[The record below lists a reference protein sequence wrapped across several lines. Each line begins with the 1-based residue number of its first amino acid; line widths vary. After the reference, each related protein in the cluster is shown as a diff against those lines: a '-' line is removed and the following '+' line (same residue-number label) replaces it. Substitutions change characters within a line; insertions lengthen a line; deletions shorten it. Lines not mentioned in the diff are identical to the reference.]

1 MRDDDSLRAG
11 ILFADVIVN
20 PVTIGTVGMLDAD
33 ANGAFVD
40 AVAEFE
46 ADANG
51 ASDVDVIGTSDVDAV
66 GVFKALSGPEAD
78 APGPVLSFRAAS
90 LPRLEALK
98 ISMSSSSSEVSSRQ
112 SDGTRIVGMAS
123 GRRVILFKVKKL
135 QRSHHKRQPF
145 NDIENEEKVLESFQL
160 LIESFISR

>member
-1 MRDDDSLRAG
+1 MGPATFLRDDDSLRAG

-20 PVTIGTVGMLDAD
+20 PVTIGTVGMLD
-33 ANGAFVD
+33 VD
-40 AVAEFE
+40 AVGEFE
-46 ADANG
+46 GG
-51 ASDVDVIGTSDVDAV
+51 AIGTSDVDAV

-78 APGPVLSFRAAS
+78 APDPVLSFRAAS

-123 GRRVILFKVKKL
+123 GRRVILFKVKKFE
-135 QRSHHKRQPF
+135 RSHHKR
-145 NDIENEEKVLESFQL
+145 
-160 LIESFISR
+160 

>member
-20 PVTIGTVGMLDAD
+20 PVTIGTVGMLD
-33 ANGAFVD
+33 VD
-40 AVAEFE
+40 AVGEFE
-46 ADANG
+46 GGANG

-90 LPRLEALK
+90 LPRL
-98 ISMSSSSSEVSSRQ
+98 
-112 SDGTRIVGMAS
+112 
-123 GRRVILFKVKKL
+123 
-135 QRSHHKRQPF
+135 KR
-145 NDIENEEKVLESFQL
+145 
-160 LIESFISR
+160 